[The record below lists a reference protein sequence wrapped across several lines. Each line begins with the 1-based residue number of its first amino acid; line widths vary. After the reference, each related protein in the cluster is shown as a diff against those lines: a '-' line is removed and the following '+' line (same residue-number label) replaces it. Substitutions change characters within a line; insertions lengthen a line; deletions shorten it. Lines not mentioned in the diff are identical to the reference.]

1 MNLPKVLKN
10 PIFSQIGIL
19 FSGNVINQIVLI
31 VSYPL
36 ITRLYS
42 PNTIGTFEQIN
53 ALILS
58 VILITTLRFDTTLLI
73 SNNQKEYD
81 ILYRVAVFVL
91 LIMIFVLTILLIIGN
106 RYIALWLKNPKL
118 THYMFWIP
126 IFLLLLG
133 LRQILYN
140 GRLKNNNIHRANI
153 SDIFLS
159 TGNTVGRI
167 IAGLFY
173 PQVISLFLSRLG
185 AILLSNLSLIR
196 RNNKFRIK
204 NVIKYNKNDY
214 LNTIKKYKSY
224 SFNMSLGIMVNRF
237 TTYFAPLL
245 LSSIYGADFMGIYA
259 IANGTLSIPARFLKR
274 SLNMIYMKEASAQL
288 GESIPIRPMF
298 RHLTMLIIM
307 VGLFPYLLV
316 LLKGKQI
323 YSLILGQTWSQAG
336 LIAQIIVTW
345 VFFSI
350 ISIPAIS
357 LISVLRLE
365 KFFSRYQIIFF
376 IAQVSIIVI
385 FKLLFESFSPILI
398 GLSFQGAIFNIFL
411 ISYVYRKIDG

>member
-1 MNLPKVLKN
+1 
-10 PIFSQIGIL
+10 
-19 FSGNVINQIVLI
+19 
-31 VSYPL
+31 
-36 ITRLYS
+36 
-42 PNTIGTFEQIN
+42 
-53 ALILS
+53 
-58 VILITTLRFDTTLLI
+58 
-73 SNNQKEYD
+73 
-81 ILYRVAVFVL
+81 
-91 LIMIFVLTILLIIGN
+91 
-106 RYIALWLKNPKL
+106 
-118 THYMFWIP
+118 
-126 IFLLLLG
+126 
-133 LRQILYN
+133 
-140 GRLKNNNIHRANI
+140 
-153 SDIFLS
+153 
-159 TGNTVGRI
+159 
-167 IAGLFY
+167 
-173 PQVISLFLSRLG
+173 
-185 AILLSNLSLIR
+185 
-196 RNNKFRIK
+196 
-204 NVIKYNKNDY
+204 
-214 LNTIKKYKSY
+214 
-224 SFNMSLGIMVNRF
+224 
-237 TTYFAPLL
+237 L

-307 VGLFPYLLV
+307 IGLFPYLLV